1 MLFIVGFLPISILLL
16 YFLINYLIGNN
27 YLYFYSNSE
36 SKWNAVSFFN
46 FINSDVL
53 TTLKNKAVNDYSY
66 IKLIIYLTPIFLFEI
81 ISYFKEN
88 IKLFVMLLVPLLL
101 FTLLKDRSS
110 DYINL
115 SFFIIIVASGVA
127 SFSANKNKLLVKN
140 KFNYLIYFLI
150 FSISI
155 FGEYNYFKE
164 SNYTSENIYYN
175 SVIYNKHNKILQKQ
189 QEGGSYLAVS
199 TLKDS
204 RVLMDKSLFYTI
216 VAFNKKNN
224 YFITNSSIEF
234 KKAINNPI
242 KNCEYIVVAN
252 PKSKLYPLDKVSIK
266 LFQETEHKQAFSDYK
281 TKIVY
286 FNEEFKILK
295 VLK

>member
-1 MLFIVGFLPISILLL
+1 
-16 YFLINYLIGNN
+16 
-27 YLYFYSNSE
+27 
-36 SKWNAVSFFN
+36 
-46 FINSDVL
+46 
-53 TTLKNKAVNDYSY
+53 
-66 IKLIIYLTPIFLFEI
+66 
-81 ISYFKEN
+81 
-88 IKLFVMLLVPLLL
+88 
-101 FTLLKDRSS
+101 
-110 DYINL
+110 
-115 SFFIIIVASGVA
+115 
-127 SFSANKNKLLVKN
+127 
-140 KFNYLIYFLI
+140 
-150 FSISI
+150 
-155 FGEYNYFKE
+155 
-164 SNYTSENIYYN
+164 
-175 SVIYNKHNKILQKQ
+175 
-189 QEGGSYLAVS
+189 
-199 TLKDS
+199 
-204 RVLMDKSLFYTI
+204 MDKSLFYTI